1 MEFRTVLLLKAELLV
16 KSVNTSAGIDQLLLA
31 RIERMALRAD
41 VDAKILL
48 GGAGFNNLS
57 ASTLDG
63 CRLVI
68 GMYSV
73 FHFNTPLCF

>member
-1 MEFRTVLLLKAELLV
+1 MDVRVVLLLEAELLV

-31 RIERMALRAD
+31 GIEGVALRAN
-41 VDAKILL
+41 VDAKVLL
-48 GGAGFNNLS
+48 GGAGLNNLS